1 MKNNNNPV
9 SPLLENLKTLRLPYS
24 RTHCEDQARLAGKNA
39 QTHLEYLAELMA
51 GEVDSRQQ
59 RTIARRTQLAHFP
72 TLKTLESF
80 NWDWP
85 KSINRLQ
92 IQDLFR
98 LSFIQN
104 KTNVIFL
111 GNVGLGKSH
120 LSVALGH
127 HACLKGHTVY
137 FANTIEVINNLQAAT
152 VAGTLKTELRKYTKP
167 DLLILDEMGYLP
179 IDQRGADLLF
189 QVVSS
194 RYERGSIILTTN
206 KPFKDWPTLF
216 NSDSTFT
223 SALLDRLLH
232 NAQTILIEG
241 SSYRM
246 KDRIEPLKDS

>member
-1 MKNNNNPV
+1 LVIEELTGCDFPNFVKERVFQLCGMKSTGYFPMNALP
-9 SPLLENLKTLRLPYS
+9 ENT
-24 RTHCEDQARLAGKNA
+24 AAV
-39 QTHLEYLAELMA
+39 YL
-51 GEVDSRQQ
+51 
-59 RTIARRTQLAHFP
+59 
-72 TLKTLESF
+72 
-80 NWDWP
+80 
-85 KSINRLQ
+85 
-92 IQDLFR
+92 
-98 LSFIQN
+98 
-104 KTNVIFL
+104 
-111 GNVGLGKSH
+111 SH

-127 HACLKGHTVY
+127 HACMKGHTVY

-194 RYERGSIILTTN
+194 RYEQGSLILTTN
-206 KPFKDWPTLF
+206 KPFKDWPKLF
-216 NSDSTFT
+216 N

-246 KDRIEPLKDS
+246 KDKIEPLKDS